1 MTLSR
6 NWRLLKTSSNFR
18 QKIGRNYF
26 QKQIKFWDVWC
37 NFAHSFSD
45 QKINHDKDLTPQSPP
60 QTVAPDSGKGF
71 KQTPINFTNTNFFYL
86 TDKMFANHKRK
97 FYFCLE
103 YSLTDLL
110 NLFLHL
116 YRKEKYSCS
125 MQFPASN
132 GFRKSNFSLT
142 HTSARE

>member
-1 MTLSR
+1 MTLSG
-6 NWRLLKTSSNFR
+6 NWRLLKTSSAKKLAEIISKNKSNF
-18 QKIGRNYF
+18 GMY
-26 QKQIKFWDVWC
+26 DVC
-37 NFAHSFSD
+37 FAHSFSD